1 MSKSVEILACTI
13 GKSKKSTTNHVFN
26 ERFFAGFVE
35 KGIKNAYIIVINP

>member
-1 MSKSVEILACTI
+1 MSKYFEILACTI
-13 GKSKKSTTNHVFN
+13 VKSKESTANHVFN